1 MSRGEGIADVIIVGG
16 GMAGL
21 TAGARAAE
29 LGLSVVVLER
39 GEDARYPANARWSGG
54 VYHVGYHD
62 ITAPPEV
69 LRAVIDRATDGTADK
84 SQADAFAANAGRL
97 VEWMREG
104 GATYVG
110 TKVAWQ
116 QHILAPMRAIR
127 AGLDWDDR
135 GPDRLFRRL
144 SARIEKRGGRIAL
157 GARGRS
163 LMMAGRRCSGVEAE
177 VAGTRR
183 SFAGGAVVIADGG
196 FQADLVRL
204 RRHVS
209 PHPER
214 LKQRGA
220 ATGTGDGIAMAEAA
234 GAATTGLERFYGHL
248 LSRDALSNNR
258 VWPYPELDAIACAG
272 ILVDAQ
278 GRRFADEGIGG
289 VALTNQLA
297 RAQDPLGAT
306 IIFDAAIWDG
316 PGRSARIPANPSLP
330 EAGGTVHEA
339 ETLEALAAKAGLP
352 AVELLATI
360 GTYNHAVAAATTD
373 RMTPPR
379 TATRHALM
387 PIAQPAFYAIPI
399 VAGITYTM
407 GGLLIDGEARV
418 RRPDGSVIEGLYA
431 AGSTTGGLEGGPA
444 VGYLGGLAKAGV
456 QGLLA
461 AESIA
466 RRVKGARSQHEQDGG
481 GAR

>member
-1 MSRGEGIADVIIVGG
+1 MGVSADSADVIVVGG

-29 LGLSVVVLER
+29 LGLKVIVLER
-39 GEDARYPANARWSGG
+39 GSDARYPANARWSGG
-54 VYHVGYHD
+54 VYHVGYNDVRNTPEALRD
-62 ITAPPEV
+62 I
-69 LRAVIDRATDGTADK
+69 IDRSTAGTANAA
-84 SQADAFAANAGRL
+84 QAHAFAANAQRL

-110 TKVAWQ
+110 TKVNWQ
-116 QHILAPMRAIR
+116 QFILAPMRAMR

-144 SARIEKRGGRIAL
+144 TDQITARGGRLVL
-157 GARGRS
+157 GARARTLVMTG
-163 LMMAGRRCSGVEAE
+163 ARCAGVEAE
-177 VAGTRR
+177 VAGALQTF
-183 SFAGGAVVIADGG
+183 SAQAVVIADGG
-196 FQADLVRL
+196 FQANLDRL
-204 RRHVS
+204 RRHIT

-220 ATGTGDGIAMAEAA
+220 ANGTGDGIAMAEAV
-234 GAATTGLERFYGHL
+234 GAATAGLDHFYGHL
-248 LSRDALSNNR
+248 LSRDALTNDR
-258 VWPYPELDAIACAG
+258 VWPYPELDALACTG
-272 ILVDAQ
+272 ILVNAQ
-278 GRRFADEGIGG
+278 GKRFADEGVGG

-297 RAQDPLGAT
+297 RADDPLGAT

-316 PGRSARIPANPSLP
+316 AGRSARIPANPTLP
-330 EAGGTVHEA
+330 EAGGTVHAA

-352 AVELLATI
+352 PAAL
-360 GTYNHAVAAATTD
+360 AATVNAYNEAIAADAT
-373 RMTPPR
+373 RGLSPPR
-379 TATRHALM
+379 TATKHTPL
-387 PIAQPAFYAIPI
+387 PIIKAPFHAIPV

-407 GGLLIDGEARV
+407 GGILIDGEARV
-418 RRPDGSVIEGLYA
+418 LRSDGSAIDGLYA
-431 AGSTTGGLEGGPA
+431 AGSTTGGLEGGPL

-466 RRVKGARSQHEQDGG
+466 RRTKSAS
-481 GAR
+481 